1 MGGGGKE
8 DAVNDFDII
17 IFRSISSA
25 SRLYEDAIR
34 SNYVNSQLEIV
45 MTISGIANVRRCPHI
60 KRRFNLGYCSK
71 AGPLF
76 QLGNDIPFM
85 FLQTIVLSIF
95 LFVCLFVFF
104 LGGGR
109 GWRPE
114 PLPGYV
120 RAHFRDESPTSK
132 GNSLCQNGKIR
143 PEYHLGNTQRNEA
156 LFIKSSVSKRVF
168 LREID

>member
-1 MGGGGKE
+1 MGGGCKE

-85 FLQTIVLSIF
+85 FLQTIVLSSFFVVF
-95 LFVCLFVFF
+95 LFF
-104 LGGGR
+104 GGG
-109 GWRPE
+109 WRSE

-120 RAHFRDESPTSK
+120 RAHFRDESPNSK
-132 GNSLCQNGKIR
+132 GNL
-143 PEYHLGNTQRNEA
+143 
-156 LFIKSSVSKRVF
+156 
-168 LREID
+168 